1 MPVLPAVDSTTSPP
15 GLSSPRFS
23 ASKIIHL
30 PARSL
35 TDWPGFMNS
44 ALPRM
49 VQPVASE
56 ARFSLI
62 SGVLPM
68 ASTTSLL
75 KIMSGGS
82 AGVSSKLSGEPSQRK
97 RAAQADRAAQEL
109 ARLREHDLS
118 HVDISRQESGL
129 AISEVVFPQPPEP
142 LVESE
147 RAEIGPGGT
156 EVVSPGR
163 KRLGIILPENALAN
177 DRHAKALAERLQ
189 DLRRRQHAAGEDVA
203 LD

>member
-30 PARSL
+30 PARSF

-56 ARFSLI
+56 ARFNLM

-68 ASTTSLL
+68 DSTTSFLMV
-75 KIMSGGS
+75 MSGNYRLVDDVGVDLKVGS
-82 AGVSSKLSGEPSQRK
+82 PAR
-97 RAAQADRAAQEL
+97 QADPANSYCCFAKMTCRTI
-109 ARLREHDLS
+109 
-118 HVDISRQESGL
+118 DISGQAVRKLFRQRASVL
-129 AISEVVFPQPPEP
+129 A
-142 LVESE
+142 
-147 RAEIGPGGT
+147 
-156 EVVSPGR
+156 
-163 KRLGIILPENALAN
+163 
-177 DRHAKALAERLQ
+177 
-189 DLRRRQHAAGEDVA
+189 
-203 LD
+203 